1 MNFKNKYIMKSKSKL
16 TELQKREVMN
26 QLMFN
31 LPTTNL
37 TPMQL
42 SERLLQIKNQ
52 IK

>member
-1 MNFKNKYIMKSKSKL
+1 MKNKNKL

-37 TPMQL
+37 TPREL
-42 SERLLQIKNQ
+42 REKLLNIKTK

>member
-1 MNFKNKYIMKSKSKL
+1 MKSKNNL

-31 LPTTNL
+31 LPATNL
-37 TPMQL
+37 TPREL
-42 SERLLQIKNQ
+42 REKLLNIKTK